1 MKKFLL
7 PLVLS
12 IAGIILVLLHFLMK
26 GGGSG
31 DLGVQ
36 IQPTSY
42 IMPAA
47 YKVYANEEALE
58 GRFYL
63 CKLILTNEGGGEL
76 QNLKVSYEVPG
87 YIDWTEIDKIRC
99 LVPGQSAVLTVYPRF
114 DPSIVEK
121 TSTSKEKGN
130 IRIEYEAGKESDVF
144 DKSFGFEMRGRND
157 IVYSSMP
164 ANEILTYP
172 DMFENLALVP
182 CFITPEDPIIKYYT
196 QQIQQKVLKGEAA
209 SVVRTAEEALRFLM
223 AVYESTRQAGMV
235 YSGTKGIPLN
245 VGDVSSLIQHIRLP
259 REVVTGNTGLCIEL
273 STLYA
278 SVLSCAGLEPM
289 IFFIPGHAYP
299 GIKVNGSYYAIEAT
313 GIGGEGLGNIMSAE
327 QAFEKGMEELKEF
340 MQKLQEGDSRFM
352 YLDVHEMNSAG
363 VNPMEL
369 KDDSFLR
376 QKIDQVVAS
385 WGGGGGA
392 KKFAPNVARTTNYA
406 RNEQANP
413 DQGGGGNYDAGDAGD
428 LVSYGGPVSFRYP
441 SYFMRMDNP
450 APGFPALVSQIEAS
464 DGSSSISVY
473 RITGTSNPDQAMN
486 YLAQAYY
493 NFGASIQYQNNGS
506 SGNFVRYSGQTS
518 ASGNLFRWVGY
529 FKPSGGNVVGV
540 TVGAPAGYYGQV
552 QGTINQIVST
562 IR

>member
-1 MKKFLL
+1 MKKYWL

-12 IAGIILVLLHFLMK
+12 SLGVIFLLLHFLL
-26 GGGSG
+26 GGGGTG
-31 DLGVQ
+31 DLEVE

-63 CKLILTNEGGGEL
+63 CKLVLTNEGKGEL
-76 QNLKVSYEVPG
+76 QNLKVTYEVPG
-87 YIDWTEIDKIRC
+87 YIDQTDVDKVKC

-114 DPSIVEK
+114 DASIVEK
-121 TSTSKEKGN
+121 TSTSKEKGI
-130 IRIEYEAGKESDVF
+130 IRVEYDTGKGSDTF
-144 DKSFGFEMRGRND
+144 DKTFGFEMRGRND

-164 ANEILTYP
+164 AQEIVSYP

-182 CFITPEDPIIKYYT
+182 CFITPEDPVIKYYT
-196 QQIQQKVLKGEAA
+196 QQIQQRILKGEAA
-209 SVVRTAEEALRFLM
+209 SVVNSAEEALRFLL
-223 AVYESTRQAGMV
+223 AVYEATRKAGMV

-278 SVLSCAGLEPM
+278 SILSCAGLSPM

-299 GIKVNGSYYAIEAT
+299 GIKVNDSFYAIEAT
-313 GIGGEGLGNIMSAE
+313 GIGGEGLGGVMDAE
-327 QAFEKGMEELKEF
+327 TAFKKGMEELKEF
-340 MQKLQEGDSRFM
+340 MERLQQGDSRYM
-352 YLDVHEMNSAG
+352 YLDVHEMYAGG

-369 KDDSFLR
+369 KDDAFLR
-376 QKIDQVVAS
+376 QKVDQMVAS
-385 WGGGGGA
+385 WEGGGA
-392 KKFAPNVARTTNYA
+392 KKFSPNVNRASNFA
-406 RNEQANP
+406 GNQQANP
-413 DQGGGGNYDAGDAGD
+413 NQGGGGNYDAREASD
-428 LVSYGGPVSFRYP
+428 LIAYGGPVSFRYP
-441 SYFMRMDNP
+441 SFFMRMDNP

-473 RITGTSNPDQAMN
+473 RITGTNNPDMAMN

-493 NFGASIQYQNNGS
+493 SSGVNVQYQNNGS
-506 SGNFVRYSGQTS
+506 SGNYMRYTGQTS

-540 TVGAPAGYYGQV
+540 TIGAPAAYYSQV
-552 QGTINQIVST
+552 QGTINQIVSS

>member
-1 MKKFLL
+1 MKKYLL

-12 IAGIILVLLHFLMK
+12 IAGIIFVLLHFLVA

-31 DLGVQ
+31 NLDVQ

-76 QNLKVSYEVPG
+76 KNLKVSYEVPG
-87 YIDWTEIDKIRC
+87 YINWTEIDKIRC

-130 IRIEYEAGKESDVF
+130 IRIEYETGKGSDVF

-172 DMFENLALVP
+172 DMFENIALVP

-209 SVVRTAEEALRFLM
+209 AVVKTTEEALRFLM

-299 GIKVNGSYYAIEAT
+299 GIKVNNSYYAIEAT
-313 GIGGEGLGNIMSAE
+313 GIGGEGLGNIMTAE
-327 QAFEKGMEELKEF
+327 KALEKGMEELKEF
-340 MQKLQEGDSRFM
+340 IQKLQEGDSRFM
-352 YLDVHEMNSAG
+352 YLDVHELNSTG

-376 QKIDQVVAS
+376 QKVDQIVAS
-385 WGGGGGA
+385 WGGDGA
-392 KKFAPNVARTTNYA
+392 KKIAPGVPRTTNYA
-406 RNEQANP
+406 RNEMAHSN
-413 DQGGGGNYDAGDAGD
+413 QGGGGNYDGGDAGD
-428 LVSYGGPVSFRYP
+428 MLSYGGIVSFRYP
-441 SYFMRMDNP
+441 SHFMRMDNP
-450 APGFPALVSQIEAS
+450 APGFPALVSQLEAS

-473 RITGTSNPDQAMN
+473 RVTGTSNPDQAMN
-486 YLAQAYY
+486 YLVQAYY
-493 NFGASIQYQNNGS
+493 NFGANIQYQNNGS

-518 ASGNLFRWVGY
+518 SAGNLFRWVGY

-540 TVGAPAGYYGQV
+540 TVGAPAGYYGQM